1 MANILRQLRN
11 ERNAAVAARAAEN
24 TRITKVLD
32 VACYNNFEKAPLLY
46 QAAWSVFKS
55 LPPIELLTQFD
66 RATYDAW
73 YASRFTDSSDGWSS
87 GPALYK
93 DTGNSFVLETPT
105 SSRIIKVQV
114 VEGKI
119 WNCEILFPSGS
130 IQAAGDILLQ
140 AKQVEAE
147 MPSYPVNSTFIAD
160 GEVCN
165 GQIREMT
172 IEDSPLLND
181 TWVLLDRTICIPRKH
196 MHLHRP

>member
-1 MANILRQLRN
+1 MNILRQLKN
-11 ERNAAVAARAAEN
+11 ERNVAAVARAAEN
-24 TRITKVLD
+24 TRITKILD

-66 RATYDAW
+66 RAMYDAW

-147 MPSYPVNSTFIAD
+147 MPGYPVNSTFIAD

-165 GQIREMT
+165 AHIAEIIVT
-172 IEDSPLLND
+172 DPPVVSD
-181 TWVLLDRTICIPRKH
+181 TWGLPDRTISIPRKH

>member
-11 ERNAAVAARAAEN
+11 ERNADAKKAAAAN
-24 TRITKVLD
+24 TKITKILSIS
-32 VACYNNFEKAPLLY
+32 CFNNFEKAPLLY
-46 QAAWSVFKS
+46 GAAWNVFKS

-66 RATYDAW
+66 RAMYDAW

-165 GQIREMT
+165 AHIAEIIIT
-172 IEDSPLLND
+172 DPPVVND
-181 TWVLLDRTICIPRKH
+181 TWVLPDRTISIPRKH
-196 MHLHRP
+196 MHRP